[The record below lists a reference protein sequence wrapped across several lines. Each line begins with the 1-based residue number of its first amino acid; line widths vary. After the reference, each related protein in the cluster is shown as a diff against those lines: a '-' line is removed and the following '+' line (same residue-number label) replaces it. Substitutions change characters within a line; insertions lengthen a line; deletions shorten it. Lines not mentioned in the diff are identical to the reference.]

1 MTIIFC
7 AYRKWALALYD
18 QLLKKHK
25 KMRLI
30 TSPKK
35 LTYGFVKKV
44 NPEYIFFPDWSWKI
58 PSEIVNNFKCICI
71 HESPLPK
78 FRGGSPLQNQI
89 IRGITKTK
97 STAFL
102 MTEKLDDGDILL
114 QKSLSLNGSINE
126 IFNRMEKNDYNIIN
140 KIIQGKFKTK
150 KQTGKPTFYKRR
162 TPNDSELKTLNHSK
176 KFLYNFIRMLEEP
189 YPNAFI
195 KIGKKKIVFKSA
207 NYNGKKLKFSGE
219 LL

>member
-7 AYRKWALALYD
+7 AYRKWALSLYD
-18 QLLKKHK
+18 QLSKKHK

-35 LTYGFVKKV
+35 LTFGFVKRA

-58 PSEIVNNFKCICI
+58 PKEIVNNFKCICI

-89 IRGITKTK
+89 IRGISKTK